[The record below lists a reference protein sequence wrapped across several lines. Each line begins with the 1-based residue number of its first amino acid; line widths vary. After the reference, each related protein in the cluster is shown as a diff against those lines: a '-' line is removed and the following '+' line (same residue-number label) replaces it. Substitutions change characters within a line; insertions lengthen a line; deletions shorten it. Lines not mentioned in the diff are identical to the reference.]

1 MPVGIYQCKLDN
13 AENSFSCI
21 IAKKDDAEFFTT
33 ASIITKD
40 IVKVNTYNKTT
51 PPTNSQYLFKEA
63 PLELLTQRGLGG
75 KSRRRRRRNRSTKR
89 RYRKSSKRFS

>member
-1 MPVGIYQCKLDN
+1 MPVGIYNCKLDN
-13 AENSFSCI
+13 AENSFPCI

-40 IVKVNTYNKTT
+40 IVNVNTYNKTT
-51 PPTNSQYLFKEA
+51 HPKNSQYLFKEA
-63 PLELLTQRGLGG
+63 PLESFTRRGLGG
-75 KSRRRRRRNRSTKR
+75 KSRRRNRSTKR